1 MQKAKKI
8 RIFVAWL
15 LFKMWRDSFNNNTNK
30 GRNKKIDLVKI
41 SIHWKKYKAV
51 KWIGF
56 IQKNSG
62 SKAQKIKGS
71 DLIEKLTKKAYL
83 QTLRGDNVDLLVNTD
98 LKAGLDRG
106 NPSKLIPY
114 KIEVSH
120 HPKTEDPMANDPEIY
135 FFKGGHFAGLH
146 SSIKKALISYKDSL
160 ETINFEKGKAFIG
173 IEKIYE
179 TSGEYG
185 SIGTH
190 CLFIKQ
196 VLKKIL
202 HRQIRQ
208 SFAKKIS
215 SLQISSL
222 SVCSLQNTLNR
233 IFTKRPYHTHQ
244 KERIKP
250 TIFMSGAYPA
260 LSFQTLGLHDCRTIE
275 NRNLKCAVALM
286 D

>member
-30 GRNKKIDLVKI
+30 GRNKKIDLVKT

-51 KWIGF
+51 KWFGY

-83 QTLRGDNVDLLVNTD
+83 QSLRGDNVDLLVNTD
-98 LKAGLDRG
+98 LKAGLYRG
-106 NPSKLIPY
+106 NPSKLIPNQ
-114 KIEVSH
+114 IEISH
-120 HPKTEDPMANDPEIY
+120 HPKNEDSMADDPEIY
-135 FFKGGHFAGLH
+135 FFKGGNFAGLH
-146 SSIKKALISYKDSL
+146 SSIKKAPVFYKDSL
-160 ETINFEKGKAFIG
+160 YTINFEKCKEFIG

-179 TSGEYG
+179 TSGAYG
-185 SIGTH
+185 SIDTH
-190 CLFIKQ
+190 YLLSKQ
-196 VLKKIL
+196 LLKKPL
-202 HRQIRQ
+202 HRQIRR

-215 SLQISSL
+215 LLQVSSL
-222 SVCSLQNTLNR
+222 SVRSLQNTLHR

-250 TIFMSGAYPA
+250 TISMSGAYPE
-260 LSFQTLGLHDCRTIE
+260 LSFQTLGLNDSRTIE
-275 NRNLKCAVALM
+275 NRNLKCAVAVM
-286 D
+286 N